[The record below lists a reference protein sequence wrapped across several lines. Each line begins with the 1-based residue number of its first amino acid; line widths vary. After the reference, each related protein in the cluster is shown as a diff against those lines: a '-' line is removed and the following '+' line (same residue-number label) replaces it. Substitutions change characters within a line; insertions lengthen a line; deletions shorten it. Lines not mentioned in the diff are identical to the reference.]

1 MCRVGQNRIYTPCM
15 AVYLVISLA
24 KNAVYTPYIYG
35 SGKPYT
41 CVVLVVKGGN
51 IDSLRLASAR
61 YTGAHGGPVC
71 TCVVLVVKGGNIDD
85 FKISLSQVYRC
96 TWWSCLHVCCFGG

>member
-1 MCRVGQNRIYTPCM
+1 VCRVGQNRIYTPCM

-71 TCVVLVVKGGNIDD
+71 TCVVLVVKGGSID
-85 FKISLSQVYRC
+85 SLRPVSARC
-96 TWWSCLHVCCFGG
+96 VEHMWWSYLHVC